1 MATVN
6 ESGLLLEQ
14 MQENGQNVLRRK
26 IFWVNRWQL
35 DPLHPDTTLTGG
47 RNIKGHC
54 RLADHRS
61 VHPTKKTHRSGAS
74 SLMKR
79 GQSQLARMAS

>member
-35 DPLHPDTTLTGG
+35 IPYIQIRH
-47 RNIKGHC
+47 
-54 RLADHRS
+54 
-61 VHPTKKTHRSGAS
+61 
-74 SLMKR
+74 
-79 GQSQLARMAS
+79 

>member
-1 MATVN
+1 MKTKEKAIHPSCLFIVDLMATVN

-35 DPLHPDTTLTGG
+35 IPYIQIRH
-47 RNIKGHC
+47 
-54 RLADHRS
+54 
-61 VHPTKKTHRSGAS
+61 
-74 SLMKR
+74 
-79 GQSQLARMAS
+79 

>member
-26 IFWVNRWQL
+26 IFWVNRWQF
-35 DPLHPDTTLTGG
+35 PFTTL
-47 RNIKGHC
+47 
-54 RLADHRS
+54 L
-61 VHPTKKTHRSGAS
+61 PSGAAD
-74 SLMKR
+74 R
-79 GQSQLARMAS
+79 HQSVGKKL